1 MTVIGD
7 QEEENTRSQNQR
19 VNSKMRVTGVVKAV
33 GVVVEESITG
43 KTRVG
48 VNLTRVNDFPRVV
61 EVKLTQV

>member
-48 VNLTRVNDFPRVV
+48 ANLTRVNDFPRVV